1 MRALI
6 QRVSRASVSVDD
18 SIVAQI
24 DRGLLILVGFT
35 EGDTEEKIRWIVNKI
50 AKLRIFPDQDDKM
63 NLSVVDVDGELL
75 AVSQF
80 TLYGDLNDGN
90 RPSFTKAMAPAL
102 AEPMFKK
109 FLDLLAIV
117 TSKKIESGVFGAH
130 MEVNLVNDG
139 PVTIMLER

>member
-1 MRALI
+1 MKIEIGNVLGLTVLSATSKSQRRLFDRKDLLEMRALI
-6 QRVSRASVSVDD
+6 QRVSRASVSVDN
-18 SIVAQI
+18 SIVVQI
-24 DRGLLILVGFT
+24 DKGLLILVGFT

-90 RPSFTKAMAPAL
+90 RPSFTKAMAPPL
-102 AEPMFKK
+102 RSPCSE
-109 FLDLLAIV
+109 I
-117 TSKKIESGVFGAH
+117 S
-130 MEVNLVNDG
+130 
-139 PVTIMLER
+139 